1 MTADQVNEIVE
12 IMKSRE
18 STAESI
24 AKDNALQALTA
35 PKKDRANHEKEAH
48 LWLREARTW
57 KQAWEV
63 LVCRANEIFMHAYDQ
78 GKRRKK

>member
-12 IMKSRE
+12 IMKQRE
-18 STAESI
+18 ATAESI

-35 PKKDRANHEKEAH
+35 PKKDREDHEQSARLWLARAQTWKEAWEI
-48 LWLREARTW
+48 LV
-57 KQAWEV
+57 KQA
-63 LVCRANEIFMHAYDQ
+63 NEAFMLELDQ